1 MPPIILP
8 ANQPP
13 NRFYAGGPRIA
24 AFRSHPSSATH
35 EPEDWIASTT
45 CCSAGQASTTTT
57 TIGLTRLPSGI
68 FLRDAISSEPEKWLG
83 PAHVA
88 KYGSDTKLLVKLLDA
103 GQRLPVHAHPHV
115 DWAAK
120 HLREKHGKAEAWYI
134 LTPGSVWLGLKED
147 VDPEELLG
155 IVHEGR
161 GCGTELLGRMHRIDV
176 EPHQTV
182 YVPPGVLHSIG
193 EGIMVVEVQE
203 PSDMSILCEWS
214 GFDIDGAKEGHLGV
228 GFETA
233 LTAVEM
239 KGRTREEVMKLVTG
253 PRVAESV
260 CAEESRG
267 YFRLERVL
275 VKDRSG
281 CRRGFAVVVVLEGE
295 VVLRTEAGEVLS
307 LTRGSTVVVP
317 YEDGGITLEGEAD
330 VVIARPPE

>member
-13 NRFYAGGPRIA
+13 NRFYAGGPQIA
-24 AFRSHPSSATH
+24 ALRSHPNTATH

-45 CCSAGQASTTTT
+45 CCAGSQASS
-57 TIGLTRLPSGI
+57 TIGLTRLPSGTL
-68 FLRDAISSEPEKWLG
+68 LRDAISSEPEKWLG

-88 KYGSDTKLLVKLLDA
+88 RYGSDTKLLVKLLDA

-115 DWAAK
+115 NWASE
-120 HLREKHGKAEAWYI
+120 HLHEKHGKAEAWYI

-147 VDPEELLG
+147 VDPGELLS
-155 IVHEGR
+155 VVREGR
-161 GCGTELLGRMHRIDV
+161 GTELLERMHRIDV

-193 EGIMVVEVQE
+193 EGILVVEVQE

-214 GFDIDGAKEGHLGV
+214 GFQIDGAQEGHLGL

-233 LTAVEM
+233 LTAVET
-239 KGRTREEVMKLVTG
+239 KGRTREEVMRLVTK
-253 PRVAESV
+253 PKVAESV
-260 CAEESRG
+260 CVEESRG
-267 YFRLERVL
+267 YFHLERVL
-275 VKDRSG
+275 VRNKSS
-281 CRRGFAVVVVLEGE
+281 CRRGFAVVVVLEGD
-295 VVLRTEAGEVLS
+295 VIMKTEAGEVLN